1 MVQFPTYFPIGDGL
15 ISLSK
20 YCMMI
25 LYIQT
30 WNQGSLTSLVVL
42 SQFHRVTFL
51 GRKTISSSSLGDS
64 FEAGRSELDGA
75 KKRYSLEATDYSNLG
90 PAHPSSLDVKVLKK
104 TASKKNTCEPF
115 FYIFFGGVCTC
126 LHFCSETCG
135 DLCFF
140 LRLWRDNSEMLCNK
154 EGVVQTVPILH
165 MVMD

>member
-75 KKRYSLEATDYSNLG
+75 KIFPGSHRLFKPGSSPPEQFGCEGPEENCFEKKHMRTVFFKYFFLG
-90 PAHPSSLDVKVLKK
+90 
-104 TASKKNTCEPF
+104 
-115 FYIFFGGVCTC
+115 C
-126 LHFCSETCG
+126 LHMFA
-135 DLCFF
+135 LLLWNMRWFVFF
-140 LRLWRDNSEMLCNK
+140 LRLWRI
-154 EGVVQTVPILH
+154 ILKCCATRK
-165 MVMD
+165 V